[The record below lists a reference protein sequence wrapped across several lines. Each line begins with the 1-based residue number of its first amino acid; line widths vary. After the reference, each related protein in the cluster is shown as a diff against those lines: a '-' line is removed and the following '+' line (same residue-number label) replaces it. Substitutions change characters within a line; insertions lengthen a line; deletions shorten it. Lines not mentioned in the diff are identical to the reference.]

1 MLEKSPLY
9 NLIHVEEDEGGRFF
23 FDLAVDPDE
32 IDEDSDEESLTGSQ
46 TLAASDRIPEKRR
59 LSESSK
65 ISLVDSTDQ
74 DAPLRSRSAAN
85 ILSSSMVNDAVERVY
100 NHDDNFLRIMSISL
114 RRSRMDWQVDREK
127 MIAMLLSNDGDDSE
141 FVNLF
146 SIDMALRGV
155 DDDKDASAG
164 SLKCNS
170 SPQAPSYVLQT
181 TRLPFSRLVW
191 TVLDY
196 RILGPPWR
204 ITQYLTGTMKK
215 SNVLIHQDFEG
226 DSDRIEGGQSQSP
239 QDPVDRAESSLGVL
253 TVQNLVPAAEI
264 VTQDTM
270 KENNASW
277 EIAMDTV
284 RRYLRS
290 PDLSIRF
297 SISLCMDAEDDDDLS
312 FFCDDEKAEEC
323 DRNGSTQDVACDR
336 PLPRL
341 LVA

>member
-1 MLEKSPLY
+1 M
-9 NLIHVEEDEGGRFF
+9 
-23 FDLAVDPDE
+23 
-32 IDEDSDEESLTGSQ
+32 
-46 TLAASDRIPEKRR
+46 
-59 LSESSK
+59 
-65 ISLVDSTDQ
+65 
-74 DAPLRSRSAAN
+74 RSRSSAN

-226 DSDRIEGGQSQSP
+226 DSDDEGGQSQSP
-239 QDPVDRAESSLGVL
+239 QDPVDRAEKVL
-253 TVQNLVPAAEI
+253 WAFL
-264 VTQDTM
+264 
-270 KENNASW
+270 
-277 EIAMDTV
+277 
-284 RRYLRS
+284 
-290 PDLSIRF
+290 
-297 SISLCMDAEDDDDLS
+297 LCKIL
-312 FFCDDEKAEEC
+312 F
-323 DRNGSTQDVACDR
+323 
-336 PLPRL
+336 L
-341 LVA
+341 LLKL